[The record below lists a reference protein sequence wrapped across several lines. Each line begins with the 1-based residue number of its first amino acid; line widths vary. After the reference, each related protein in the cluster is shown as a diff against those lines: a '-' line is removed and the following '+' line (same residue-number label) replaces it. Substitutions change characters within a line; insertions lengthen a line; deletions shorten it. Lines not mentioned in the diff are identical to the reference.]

1 MNLQLV
7 CRNFLSLSKNE
18 NMFEKNKWTNKKL
31 GKQKQN
37 EQKEERKTFFIADGR
52 TPRPNV

>member
-7 CRNFLSLSKNE
+7 YRYNLSLSKNE

-37 EQKEERKTFFIADGR
+37 EQKEKRKKILIAEVEPLGL
-52 TPRPNV
+52 NV

>member
-7 CRNFLSLSKNE
+7 YRYNLSLSKNE
-18 NMFEKNKWTNKKL
+18 NMFEKSKWTNKKL

-37 EQKEERKTFFIADGR
+37 EQKQKKKKFLIAEVE
-52 TPRPNV
+52 PLSLNV

>member
-7 CRNFLSLSKNE
+7 YRYNLSLSKNE

-37 EQKEERKTFFIADGR
+37 EQKAEVEPLGL
-52 TPRPNV
+52 NV

>member
-7 CRNFLSLSKNE
+7 YRCNLSLSKNE
-18 NMFEKNKWTNKKL
+18 NMFEKKKDKKL

-37 EQKEERKTFFIADGR
+37 DQKKKRKFFFYLGSR
-52 TPRPNV
+52 TLGLNV